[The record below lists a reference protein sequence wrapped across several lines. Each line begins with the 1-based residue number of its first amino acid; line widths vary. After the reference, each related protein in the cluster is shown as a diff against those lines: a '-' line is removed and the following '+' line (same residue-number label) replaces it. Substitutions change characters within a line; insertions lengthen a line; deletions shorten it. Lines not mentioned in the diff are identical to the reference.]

1 MRAMQESRSTKRYLF
16 SSMFVKF
23 NSETGEFTS
32 EKDWEQFDTCVTC
45 RGNAQI
51 DEMPEGDL
59 VCHVCKAI
67 LPRPST

>member
-1 MRAMQESRSTKRYLF
+1 
-16 SSMFVKF
+16 MFVKF

-32 EKDWEQFDTCVTC
+32 EKDWEQFDTCATC

-51 DEMPEGDL
+51 DELPEGDL
-59 VCHVCKAI
+59 VCQVCKAI